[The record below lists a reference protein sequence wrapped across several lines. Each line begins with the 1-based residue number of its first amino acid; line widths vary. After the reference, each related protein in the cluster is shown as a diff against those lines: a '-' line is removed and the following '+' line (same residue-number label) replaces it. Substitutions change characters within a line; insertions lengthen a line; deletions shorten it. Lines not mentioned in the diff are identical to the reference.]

1 MTKEDC
7 YCDLG
12 RFLFF
17 EALINLTVMFSC
29 ALVNNTSGQGRH
41 RRDGFIYFIKLNVG
55 GGGLYTFSEGAIC
68 KLFHLIKHN
77 RQDGKQETMGAC
89 FYSELKT
96 RSLAGREVRK
106 WMEVPGRVSRSMIR
120 ARLVV
125 EP

>member
-55 GGGLYTFSEGAIC
+55 GGWTVYFFRRRYLQTLSPY
-68 KLFHLIKHN
+68 
-77 RQDGKQETMGAC
+77 
-89 FYSELKT
+89 
-96 RSLAGREVRK
+96 
-106 WMEVPGRVSRSMIR
+106 
-120 ARLVV
+120 
-125 EP
+125 